1 MKGADRFGISALCDI
16 TEYTRTVFGWRFAG
30 CSGCVSATSLH
41 FLLYVWFI
49 YDNEMW
55 DSAAA
60 AAPPFGI
67 LKIQEFN
74 VSVTPYVPVIEKP
87 FLPST
92 MIKVFHFTRTSLSF
106 SSSISFNLCNTSV
119 FHSFHS
125 PARLERLHLLLPLVV
140 GMGEEGAAG

>member
-1 MKGADRFGISALCDI
+1 MS
-16 TEYTRTVFGWRFAG
+16 GWRFAG

-55 DSAAA
+55 DSAATA
-60 AAPPFGI
+60 VAAPAAPPCGI

-74 VSVTPYVPVIEKP
+74 VSVTLYVPLIEKP
-87 FLPST
+87 FLSST
-92 MIKVFHFTRTSLSF
+92 MIKVFYFTRTSLSF

-125 PARLERLHLLLPLVV
+125 PARLERLHLLLLLVV